1 MSILIEN
8 PKVSPEDYLAGE
20 ELSEYKHE
28 YEDGQI
34 IAKVGASR
42 NHNTIQINLT
52 LAIGIQLHPPCRV
65 YSSDMKVRYRNTF
78 YYPDLSVGCEKE
90 QHDQYMA
97 HPLLV
102 VVEVFLPS
110 SEKRDRSIK
119 LLTYQKIPSLQ
130 EILLLSQDRMLAECY
145 RRQGDGWTLERYE
158 GPETVELQS
167 VGLTIEMERIYNGV
181 EFKDERTT
189 S

>member
-34 IAKVGASR
+34 IAMVGASR

-52 LAIGIQLHPPCRV
+52 GALFNHLRPPCRV

-78 YYPDLSVGCEKE
+78 YYPDLSVGCEEE
-90 QHDQYMA
+90 QHDQYME

-102 VVEVFLPS
+102 VEVFSPS

-119 LLTYQKIPSLQ
+119 LLTYQKIAGLQ
-130 EILLLSQDRMLAECY
+130 EILLLSQDKMLAECY

-167 VGLTIEMERIYNGV
+167 VGVTIGMERIYDGV
-181 EFKDERTT
+181 EFKD
-189 S
+189 